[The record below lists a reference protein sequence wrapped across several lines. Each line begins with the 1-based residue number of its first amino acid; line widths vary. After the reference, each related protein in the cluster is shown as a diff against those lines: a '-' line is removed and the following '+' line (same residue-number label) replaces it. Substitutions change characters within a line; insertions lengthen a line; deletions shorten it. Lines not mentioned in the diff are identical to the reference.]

1 MLNIIFNL
9 VMLLFFVGATL
20 ISYHLMNIEEEGG
33 WKKKIAYVLISI
45 FSICVTIN
53 FVSEMVLGPEKVY
66 VPIEREQ
73 EEIETNNNDNS
84 VSMNTDLPDNMYY
97 LGVEIVNIE
106 TLEDGIYQ
114 YEFGVVDMDWIGI
127 LYLYRADYQ
136 LDMDV
141 PYMLTM
147 DSMGTEDKL
156 DDQIVVVWACVG

>member
-9 VMLLFFVGATL
+9 IMLLFFVGAVL
-20 ISYHLMNIEEEGG
+20 IAYHLMDIEEEGG
-33 WKKKIAYVLISI
+33 WKKKLAYVLISI
-45 FSICVTIN
+45 FSICVTVS
-53 FVSEMVLGPEKVY
+53 FLSEMVLGPERVY
-66 VPIEREQ
+66 IPIDGEQ
-73 EEIETNNNDNS
+73 EETETNSNDNS

-106 TLEDGIYQ
+106 TLEDGVYQ
-114 YEFGVVDMDWIGI
+114 YEFGVVDMDWINM
-127 LYLYRADYQ
+127 LYLYRTNYQ
-136 LDMDV
+136 LDVDV